1 MSSLDAHFRDV
12 THHEFVLDTA
22 LRTQKLDDVNK
33 DACTCPIPKL
43 EELAPLIIA
52 QKDFFYPYLSNS
64 LVLTLQDADYYPTGS
79 DNPTHLCLLFN
90 ATDSNGSATVLRNPK
105 LKTRRKIEPNH
116 KDGEGYEFSSHIL
129 ISLTGEKRKYKSV
142 ISRAPKISTNL
153 IELFFNKILF
163 QISKVH
169 TDKFSTNVK
178 TNATDSSTGKA
189 KKILFKPVAEW
200 RGALDIELFN
210 KMNSTGLS
218 EVTLIR
224 YDSGTINV
232 PDMNGVIIP
241 IESTMKIKPV
251 QQSKDVIDWL
261 KKIGGHFNKKNNGD
275 YKNIRVKYNDD
286 NNKTRTVTLH
296 TNNIKLESLEKTFIK
311 RSVING
317 FNSRLS
323 TSYDSIDSEIT
334 GKLHEI
340 L

>member
-1 MSSLDAHFRDV
+1 
-12 THHEFVLDTA
+12 
-22 LRTQKLDDVNK
+22 
-33 DACTCPIPKL
+33 
-43 EELAPLIIA
+43 
-52 QKDFFYPYLSNS
+52 
-64 LVLTLQDADYYPTGS
+64 
-79 DNPTHLCLLFN
+79 
-90 ATDSNGSATVLRNPK
+90 
-105 LKTRRKIEPNH
+105 
-116 KDGEGYEFSSHIL
+116 
-129 ISLTGEKRKYKSV
+129 
-142 ISRAPKISTNL
+142 
-153 IELFFNKILF
+153 
-163 QISKVH
+163 
-169 TDKFSTNVK
+169 
-178 TNATDSSTGKA
+178 
-189 KKILFKPVAEW
+189 
-200 RGALDIELFN
+200 
-210 KMNSTGLS
+210 MNSTGLS